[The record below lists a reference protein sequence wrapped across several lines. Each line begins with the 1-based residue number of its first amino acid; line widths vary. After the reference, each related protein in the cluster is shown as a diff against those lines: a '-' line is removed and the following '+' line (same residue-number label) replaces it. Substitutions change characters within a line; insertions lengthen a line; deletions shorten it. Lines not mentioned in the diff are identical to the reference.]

1 MHKMCPDRL
10 ITKKNGY
17 KQATGGLPSR
27 LRKTTLNDKC
37 KKINQV
43 ISTLAAMG
51 FQPRKSY
58 APPDERQEMGMFF
71 YKMSMLFTLFRR
83 VTRQ

>member
-1 MHKMCPDRL
+1 
-10 ITKKNGY
+10 
-17 KQATGGLPSR
+17 
-27 LRKTTLNDKC
+27 
-37 KKINQV
+37 
-43 ISTLAAMG
+43 MG

-83 VTRQ
+83 MTRQYCLLSAFRRLERKNDLSLFSGPFNLT